1 MRATLIFV
9 FLLAT
14 TAVISMAYGA
24 AVERDE
30 RNQQY
35 PWYYW
40 NMDGQQQGQYPPYF
54 FCGADGISSLNM
66 LSLSVVGVVALAFTG
81 IPATPSPQ

>member
-1 MRATLIFV
+1 MAT
-9 FLLAT
+9 A
-14 TAVISMAYGA
+14 AVMSMAYGA
-24 AVERDE
+24 AVDHELSE

-66 LSLSVVGVVALAFTG
+66 LSLSVVGVAALVFTG
-81 IPATPSPQ
+81 IPSTPSPQ